1 MRGLRRL
8 VFVGVIGGLLAAVP
22 LSAMASENLL
32 AGTVGSAEIS
42 FSQSLSTAVRDGLEQ
57 QIADT
62 MMWRFSQV
70 KAIKPSAWWQ
80 APVAERHKLAELSV
94 LQADLQALY
103 QQQLSDSRDALL
115 RQVNRW
121 NAALAEAQNAGIS
134 TSGLEAGT
142 SRFMTYVAQSP
153 TPAGLNAMASVLSQQ
168 YTILD
173 GRMAAYRTA
182 RAQVD
187 AAAQNAQTLLAN
199 AAQYP
204 QLSLDGFAAQIAAAT
219 AAVPAVHGAD
229 GFAPLLAQLQ
239 ETAASIQGLLDSR
252 SNAFGQ
258 LSAARATLASAQSIG
273 ASVGNIPATIN
284 SLAVQVNVA
293 RDQGTFDSLSSQ
305 LYNQKQLLASAIY
318 YKQMQPLS
326 YNAGAGKLMLISLS
340 RQVLTAYQDGTPVLT
355 TYVATGRPALPTPPG
370 VYRIFAK
377 YSPYKMIS
385 PWPYGSPFW
394 YPPSWTNWAMEFI
407 GGGYFIHDA
416 PWRSW
421 YGPGANLYNGTHG
434 CVNVPYSPMS
444 FLWGW
449 APIGTTVVVQY

>member
-1 MRGLRRL
+1 VRGLRRL

-32 AGTVGSAEIS
+32 AGAVGHAEGT
-42 FSQSLSTAVRDGLEQ
+42 FSQSLSSAVRGGLEPT
-57 QIADT
+57 IADT

-80 APVAERHKLAELSV
+80 APVAEHDKLEKLSL
-94 LQADLQALY
+94 LQADLAAVY
-103 QQQLSDSRDALL
+103 QVQIGESRDALL
-115 RQVNRW
+115 RQVHRW
-121 NAALAEAQNAGIS
+121 NAAIAEAQNAGIS
-134 TSGLEAGT
+134 TDGLET
-142 SRFMTYVAQSP
+142 SRSRFMNYLAESP
-153 TPAGLNAMASVLSQQ
+153 TPNGLNAMASVLSEQN
-168 YTILD
+168 TLLD

-187 AAAQNAQTLLAN
+187 AAAQNAQTLLAS
-199 AAQYP
+199 AIQYP
-204 QLSLDGFAAQIAAAT
+204 QLSLDAFRAQIATAT
-219 AAVPAVHGAD
+219 AAVPSVHGAD

-239 ETAASIQGLLDSR
+239 QTAASIQGLLDSR

-273 ASVGNIPATIN
+273 ASVGNIPGTIN
-284 SLAVQVNVA
+284 ALAARINVA
-293 RDQGTFDSLSSQ
+293 GDQGTFDSLSSQ

-326 YNAGAGKLMLISLS
+326 YSAGAGKLILVSLS

-370 VYRIFAK
+370 VYHIFAK

-385 PWPYGSPFW
+385 PWPYGSPYW
-394 YPPSWTNWAMEFI
+394 YPPSWTNWAMEFA

-449 APIGTTVVVQY
+449 TPMGTTVVVQY